1 MYKLYEKVPK
11 TREYMY
17 GSKLI
22 NNMENPFLEG
32 PCLLCISGQY
42 DNSLASKSNFGVT
55 KEGMRIARLR
65 VRGQKNA
72 GFTLKDFPV
81 KFLSIELDKKDEDK
95 KITPEERVTAFVNQY
110 LLPLIA
116 KEGQKVECT
125 QAMKNMRNVNIM
137 SYCDGTLLV
146 QDIESSLVRNM
157 QELGYTVE
165 ECEKIQSQMCI
176 FPVSTNRL
184 NGMQKSTCISFK
196 DINDIEVNDN
206 VTEEER
212 QAVLDSQIG
221 ESIFAYSD
229 NEVAYLYDGDGKHSL
244 KKYTTTGRTISVCLS
259 SAISKALENSILN
272 HSGKDFMPITVR
284 TTYN

>member
-1 MYKLYEKVPK
+1 MYKLHEKVPK

-32 PCLLCISGQY
+32 PCLLCISAQY

-116 KEGQKVECT
+116 EEGQKIDCT
-125 QAMKNMRNVNIM
+125 
-137 SYCDGTLLV
+137 
-146 QDIESSLVRNM
+146 
-157 QELGYTVE
+157 
-165 ECEKIQSQMCI
+165 
-176 FPVSTNRL
+176 
-184 NGMQKSTCISFK
+184 
-196 DINDIEVNDN
+196 
-206 VTEEER
+206 
-212 QAVLDSQIG
+212 
-221 ESIFAYSD
+221 
-229 NEVAYLYDGDGKHSL
+229 
-244 KKYTTTGRTISVCLS
+244 
-259 SAISKALENSILN
+259 
-272 HSGKDFMPITVR
+272 
-284 TTYN
+284 